1 MTVGDFHAIMAATF
15 FDAAIA
21 PHAMQRQAR
30 AIDAQP
36 DLYLPYYYYG
46 QNSARQGI
54 ENNET
59 VIRMMQK
66 AIMLN
71 PSFAEAHYEL
81 GKALLQAGRMNDA
94 LAALKKSLDLKPKLA
109 QSHYQLGQLYQK
121 LGNPALASEHFRL
134 FETTSKQEI
143 PEDLIQRLDFQIEK

>member
-1 MTVGDFHAIMAATF
+1 LLS
-15 FDAAIA
+15 
-21 PHAMQRQAR
+21 QAGKVDEAVEVFR
-30 AIDAQP
+30 KAIDVRP

-46 QNSARQGI
+46 QTSGRQGK

-59 VIRMMQK
+59 GIQMLQK
-66 AIMLN
+66 AISLN

-81 GKALLQAGRMNDA
+81 GKALLQAGKMNDA
-94 LAALKKSLDLKPKLA
+94 LAALKKSLDLKPELA

-121 LGNPALASEHFRL
+121 LGDSALAAAQLRL
-134 FETTSKQEI
+134 FEAASKQEG